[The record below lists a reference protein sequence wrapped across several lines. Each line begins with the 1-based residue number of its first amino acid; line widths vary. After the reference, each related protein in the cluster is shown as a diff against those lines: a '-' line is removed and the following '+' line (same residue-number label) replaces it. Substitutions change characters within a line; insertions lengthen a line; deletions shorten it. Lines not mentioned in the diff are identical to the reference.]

1 VDSSE
6 GAAGLV
12 LAVGGGLAAVRLAE
26 EERLAAFA
34 GRLDERPVAG
44 DRVRCTVEP
53 DGARIDVIEPRRSR
67 LVRLQVTRGGRV
79 MGEQVVAANA
89 DLLLAVIAT
98 ADPPLRRGLI
108 DRLLVAAWAGDL
120 APALV
125 VTKADLA
132 DRAEEPV
139 DAVLADYAALGVPS
153 IAVDG
158 RTAEGIAAVRA
169 LVGGRV
175 AVAAGHS
182 GVGKSTLVN
191 GLTGGEQATASIR
204 ELNQRGRHTTT
215 TSRWLDL
222 PGGGAVID
230 TPGVRS
236 FALAGVDVHDLGSA
250 FPEIAALRASCRFGD
265 CRHMGEA
272 GCAVEG
278 AISPERLDS
287 YRKLVE
293 EVETLAAEAEPR

>member
-1 VDSSE
+1 VESSE

-12 LAVGGGLAAVRLAE
+12 LAVGGGLAAVRLAT
-26 EERLAAFA
+26 EERLASFA
-34 GRLDERPVAG
+34 GRLEERPVAG
-44 DRVRCTVEP
+44 DRVQCTVEP
-53 DGARIDVIEPRRSR
+53 DGARIDVIEPRRSS

-89 DLLLAVIAT
+89 DLLLAVIA
-98 ADPPLRRGLI
+98 AVDPPLRRGLI
-108 DRLLVAAWAGDL
+108 DRLLVAAWSGNL
-120 APALV
+120 APAIV
-125 VTKADLA
+125 ITKADLPELP
-132 DRAEEPV
+132 EEPV
-139 DAVLADYAALGVPS
+139 ETVVADYVALGVPS
-153 IAVDG
+153 LAVDG
-158 RTAEGIAAVRA
+158 RTADGIAAVRE
-169 LVGGRV
+169 LIGDRV
-175 AVAAGHS
+175 AIAAGHS
-182 GVGKSTLVN
+182 GVGKSTLIN
-191 GLTGGEQATASIR
+191 GLTGGEQATAAIR

-250 FPEIAALRASCRFGD
+250 FPEIAAVRASCRFSD

>member
-1 VDSSE
+1 MESSE
-6 GAAGLV
+6 GVEGLV
-12 LAVGGGLAAVRLAE
+12 LAVGGGLAAVRLAD

-34 GRLDERPVAG
+34 GRLEERPVAG

-67 LVRLQVTRGGRV
+67 LVRLQVTRGGRIS
-79 MGEQVVAANA
+79 GDQVVAANA
-89 DLLLAVIAT
+89 DLLLAVIA
-98 ADPPLRRGLI
+98 AVDPPLRRGLI
-108 DRLLVAAWAGDL
+108 DRLLVAAWSGNL
-120 APALV
+120 EPAIV
-125 VTKADLA
+125 ITKADLPELP
-132 DRAEEPV
+132 EEPV
-139 DAVLADYAALGVPS
+139 ETVLADYLALGVPS
-153 IAVDG
+153 LAVDG
-158 RTAEGIAAVRA
+158 RTAEGIAAVRE
-169 LVGGRV
+169 LIGGRV

-182 GVGKSTLVN
+182 GVGKSTLIN
-191 GLTGGEQATASIR
+191 GLTGGAQTIAAIR

-236 FALAGVDVHDLGSA
+236 FALADVDVHDLGSA
-250 FPEIAALRASCRFGD
+250 FPEIAAIRASCRFSD

-293 EVETLAAEAEPR
+293 EVETLRAEAEPR